1 MLFLI
6 AIAVVMYALAADRPR
21 LRPQPGL
28 AIAGADHH
36 RPGDAGA
43 RRRRGLRASC
53 RRPRRAI
60 FCAAMIVGRMEV
72 LVIIALFNPVYWR
85 Q

>member
-6 AIAVVMYALAADRPR
+6 AAAVVMYALA
-21 LRPQPGL
+21 LTGL
-28 AIAGADHH
+28 GFVRSLSLAVAGLTTTGPAMAAL
-36 RPGDAGA
+36 GDAA
-43 RRRRGLRASC
+43 VYREMTATA
-53 RRPRRAI
+53 RAI

-72 LVIIALFNPVYWR
+72 LVIIALFNPIYWR